1 MPRILLTLR
10 YDGTAYHG
18 WQVQPNGVTV
28 QSTLQD
34 AIQAVTGVRS
44 GVTGCSRTD
53 AGVHADMFCCTFDTD
68 SALCG
73 DKLCSALN
81 YHLPKDIAVYDAR
94 GVGEDFHPRY
104 GASGKRYVYR
114 IWNGTQRHPIY
125 DRYAL
130 HRNRPLDVEMLNRV
144 AADYVGR
151 HDFAAFCGAG
161 SDVQGTTERTIH
173 SCTVTRQG
181 DLVLFTVEG
190 EGFLYNMVRI
200 MVGTLLEIAGGRLAP
215 DSIPTILAGRNREM
229 AGPTAPA
236 KGLCLERVFYPE
248 DCEKGGGV

>member
-1 MPRILLTLR
+1 MARILLTLR

-28 QSTLQD
+28 QQVVQD
-34 AIQAVTGVRS
+34 AVEAVTGVRA

-53 AGVHADMFCCTFDTD
+53 AGVHADMFCCAID
-68 SALCG
+68 SETALRG

-81 YHLPKDIAVYDAR
+81 FHLPRDVSVYDAR
-94 GVGEDFHPRY
+94 EVEEEFHPRY
-104 GASGKRYVYR
+104 HAKGKRYVYR
-114 IWNGTQRHPIY
+114 IWNGNQRHPMY
-125 DRYAL
+125 EKYAIWL
-130 HRNRPLDVEMLNRV
+130 KKPLDVDALNAIV
-144 AADYVGR
+144 QDYVGT

-161 SDVQGTTERTIH
+161 SDLQGTTERTIH

-190 EGFLYNMVRI
+190 DGFLYNMVRI
-200 MVGTLLEIAGGRLAP
+200 MVGTLLEIA
-215 DSIPTILAGRNREM
+215 AGRIPADGIPAILEGRDRNA

-236 KGLCLERVFYPE
+236 QALCLEQVFY
-248 DCEKGGGV
+248 D